1 MITQPNPLFILP
13 HLNGSQLFANALRS
27 KAIVNMIGFLF
38 LSLEI
43 EGWMGFFALFLPVLL
58 VVDTVYVLLG

>member
-1 MITQPNPLFILP
+1 MITQPNPLIIFP
-13 HLNGSQLFANALRS
+13 NLNGGQFFAKALRC
-27 KAIVNMIGFLF
+27 KAIVNMIGFLL

-43 EGWMGFFALFLPVLL
+43 EGWMSFFTLFLPVLL